1 LSVRAG
7 LALLKAEMGKVW
19 GRPILEIT
27 VALMAV
33 MTIVSVRPLT
43 EIVLHSEFPAAFQ
56 SAITGSVGDTVASL
70 MLPGIIMC
78 AVLMALSFARD
89 YEQGMMQSLLSVPV
103 SRKLFFTVK
112 FVAVILPLALL
123 SWGFTTFFVG
133 FTFYSSPWLVLQL
146 SFFALPV
153 SLLSLM
159 FCGGVSVLVA
169 LTIKRTIPSVLT
181 ALIANFFFWFST
193 TLYNSPSLLE
203 APSYVNYLCL
213 TPYRGALV
221 LLDKMLGVTP
231 KFVAPSMADALE
243 YNLSAGSFGVLLV
256 FYAFVLVIPMFVYFY
271 RRFEIC
277 E

>member
-1 LSVRAG
+1 MSVRRG
-7 LALLKAEMGKVW
+7 LSLLKAEMEKVW

-33 MTIVSVRPLT
+33 MTIISVSPLT
-43 EIVLHSEFPAAFQ
+43 EIVRHSEFSVAFQ
-56 SAITGSVGDTVASL
+56 SAITGSVSATVASL
-70 MLPGIIMC
+70 MLPWVIMC
-78 AVLMALSFARD
+78 AVLMSLSFARD
-89 YEQGMMQSLLSVPV
+89 YEQGLMQSLLSVPV

-112 FVAVILPLALL
+112 FVAVVLPLVLL

-133 FTFYSSPWLVLQL
+133 LTFYSSPLLVLQL

-159 FCGGVSVLVA
+159 FCGGLSVLIA

-181 ALIANFFFWFST
+181 ALLANFFFWFPST
-193 TLYNSPSLLE
+193 MSTASLLWVGS
-203 APSYVNYLCL
+203 SYANYLCL
-213 TPYRGALV
+213 TPYKGALV
-221 LLDKMLGVTP
+221 FLDKLLGIVPIGLTE
-231 KFVAPSMADALE
+231 SMADALE
-243 YNLSAGSFGVLLV
+243 YSLTWDSFGVLLV
-256 FYAFVLVIPMFVYFY
+256 FYAFVLVIPMFVYFS

>member
-1 LSVRAG
+1 MSVRAG

-33 MTIVSVRPLT
+33 MAIVSVRPLT

-56 SAITGSVGDTVASL
+56 SAITGSVSSTVASL
-70 MLPGIIMC
+70 MLPWVIMC
-78 AVLMALSFARD
+78 AVLMSLSFARD
-89 YEQGMMQSLLSVPV
+89 YEQGIMQSLLSVPV
-103 SRKLFFTVK
+103 SRKLFFTIK
-112 FVAVILPLALL
+112 FVAVILPLTLL

-133 FTFYSSPWLVLQL
+133 MTFYSSPWLVLQL

-159 FCGGVSVLVA
+159 FCGSISVLIA

-181 ALIANFFFWFST
+181 ALLANFFFWFPTTIST
-193 TLYNSPSLLE
+193 NSPVWEGS
-203 APSYVNYLCL
+203 SYANYLCL
-213 TPYRGALV
+213 TPYKGALA
-221 LLDKMLGVTP
+221 LLDKMLGIVPKIVTP
-231 KFVAPSMADALE
+231 PIAESLE
-243 YNLSAGSFGVLLV
+243 YNLSAGSFAALLL
-256 FYAFVLVIPMFVYFY
+256 FYACLLVIPMFVYFS